1 MVFDASFWLAISIV
15 IFICLVFKY
24 VKSFILT
31 ALLNRIQSIENKF
44 KDIFSISEE
53 AENLLKE
60 YRVLHHSSKEKVKDI
75 IASAELEIK
84 QLKEEA
90 EHEMLMKLSSR
101 TEAILSKIHNNEVK
115 LLSELRL
122 EAVNLAVLIAVE
134 ALTSDEG
141 SQQKNQYVKNS
152 IDAISS
158 QIKGNTQYLM

>member
-1 MVFDASFWLAISIV
+1 MVLDASFWLAISIV

-31 ALLNRIQSIENKF
+31 ALLNRIQSIESKF

-60 YRVLHHSSKEKVKDI
+60 YRALHHSSKEKVKDI

-84 QLKEEA
+84 HLKEEA
-90 EHEMLMKLSSR
+90 EREILMKLSSR
-101 TEAILSKIHNNEVK
+101 TEAIINKIHNNEVK

-134 ALTSDEG
+134 VLASDEG
-141 SQQKNQYVKNS
+141 NQQKNQYVKNS